1 MVHVPTDIFKSN
13 YYQWAISIL
22 AGACI
27 FNCNEDSRDTCEGFT
42 EFICEEEQIFK
53 VTQDRHQAERGF
65 SKMRPTTRACR
76 NARKTLNVQG
86 NCCWKIYQRYRYA
99 GDMRIIRGSR
109 TFDLYF
115 VPRSMTIMPCW
126 NTYIPSTLAMMT
138 LRGSRV
144 YILDYFQMYFTFE
157 NILRIP
163 KIDCISK
170 CIYNNFIML

>member
-1 MVHVPTDIFKSN
+1 
-13 YYQWAISIL
+13 
-22 AGACI
+22 
-27 FNCNEDSRDTCEGFT
+27 
-42 EFICEEEQIFK
+42 
-53 VTQDRHQAERGF
+53 
-65 SKMRPTTRACR
+65 MRPTTRACR

-109 TFDLYF
+109 TFDLHF
-115 VPRSMTIMPCW
+115 VPRSMKIMPCW

-170 CIYNNFIML
+170 CISTHAPKSLKIYHMAPPFSRYFIQWVNLVSIVDHFFHGRKKVFHQRIKVEIDAGAKP